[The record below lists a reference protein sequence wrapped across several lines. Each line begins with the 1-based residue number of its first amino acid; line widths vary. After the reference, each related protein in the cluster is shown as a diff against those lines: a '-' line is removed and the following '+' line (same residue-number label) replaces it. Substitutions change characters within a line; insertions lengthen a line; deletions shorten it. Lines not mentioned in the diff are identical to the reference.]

1 MLPIVAALF
10 NLLEHKR
17 VDVDHMV
24 LQHVQRKHANLV
36 ILTTIAENTKSVAPS
51 VVETLILVYPQSV
64 RKKDRPDKG
73 SWVPGSQYF
82 TGIRWRI

>member
-10 NLLEHKR
+10 NLLEHKG

-36 ILTTIAENTKSVAPS
+36 ILTTIAENTKSVAPF
-51 VVETLILVYPQSV
+51 
-64 RKKDRPDKG
+64 RC
-73 SWVPGSQYF
+73 
-82 TGIRWRI
+82 

>member
-36 ILTTIAENTKSVAPS
+36 ILTTIAENTKSVAPF
-51 VVETLILVYPQSV
+51 
-64 RKKDRPDKG
+64 RC
-73 SWVPGSQYF
+73 
-82 TGIRWRI
+82 